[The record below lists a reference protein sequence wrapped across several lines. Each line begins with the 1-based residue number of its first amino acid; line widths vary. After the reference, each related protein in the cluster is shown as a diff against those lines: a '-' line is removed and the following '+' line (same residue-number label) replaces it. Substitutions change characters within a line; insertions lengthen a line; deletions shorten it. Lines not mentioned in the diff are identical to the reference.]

1 MNADNLRP
9 PCVALLLIA
18 ITILAGCI
26 ANDQITTW
34 VIYPDGSA
42 KFMKIESNVHS
53 TEGGPKGEKELANY
67 IAEFE
72 AGRTGDHLRM
82 KDAGGQLLESR
93 WLNESEPRANVM
105 VVKFQAAAALERAM
119 SLQDENGHAVV
130 TAKLVFDGSKRRL
143 QWSVTIPQ
151 AESADTTPLEPEQ
164 APTYRSLRTAQANG
178 ISETR
183 IAVTGGKIGDSRG
196 FLVAGDRQSALLEL
210 STVAELIRLG
220 KPFDLFL
227 EWELTENEGRATA
240 IP

>member
-1 MNADNLRP
+1 
-9 PCVALLLIA
+9 VALLLISTA
-18 ITILAGCI
+18 ILAGCI

-53 TEGGPKGEKELANY
+53 TERGPKGERELANY
-67 IAEFE
+67 ISEFE

-82 KDAGGQLLESR
+82 KEAGGQLLESR
-93 WLNESEPRANVM
+93 WLNDSEPRANLM
-105 VVKFQAAAALERAM
+105 VVTFPAAAALERAM

-130 TAKLVFDGSKRRL
+130 TAKLIFDGSKRRL
-143 QWSVTIPQ
+143 QWTVNIPPS
-151 AESADTTPLEPEQ
+151 ESTDTTRGEPEQ
-164 APTYRSLRTAQANG
+164 VPSYRSVRTAQANG

-183 IAVTGGKIGDSRG
+183 IAITGGKIRDARG
-196 FLVAGDRQSALLEL
+196 FLVASDSQSALLEL

-227 EWELTENEGRATA
+227 EWELTEN
-240 IP
+240 